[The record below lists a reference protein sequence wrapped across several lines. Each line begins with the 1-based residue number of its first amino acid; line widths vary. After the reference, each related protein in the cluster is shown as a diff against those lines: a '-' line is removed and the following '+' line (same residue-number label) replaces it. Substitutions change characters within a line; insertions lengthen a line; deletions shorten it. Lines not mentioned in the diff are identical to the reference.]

1 MHGGVARAGRVQSGS
16 YVKFLIPE
24 GAQSR
29 ELWLMRITGGQKPK
43 KISQKGGRE
52 GTRCLPGH

>member
-1 MHGGVARAGRVQSGS
+1 MAGAGRVQSGS

-24 GAQSR
+24 GAQFR

>member
-1 MHGGVARAGRVQSGS
+1 MHRGVAGAGRVQSGS

-24 GAQSR
+24 GAQFR
-29 ELWLMRITGGQKPK
+29 DLWLMRKTRGKKTK
-43 KISQKGGRE
+43 KIRQKGGRE